1 MANVKVIPPRE
12 KRPEILRV
20 AAYCRVS
27 SDSTD
32 QLHSYATQIRN
43 YTEEISKHD
52 GWELIDI
59 YADAA
64 TTGTRMD
71 KREDFNRMLADCR
84 KGKIDK
90 ILVKSIS
97 RFARNTRDCLAT
109 LRELSSLGV
118 SVQFE
123 KENINTET
131 LTTELMVSVSGS
143 LAQEESIS
151 ISSNLRMSYQRRMQR
166 GEFIT
171 CKAPFGYKLRDGKNL
186 EIIPE
191 EAEAVRWVFASY
203 LGGKSA
209 AWIAEQMTKKGY
221 RTTDGKPYWQ
231 ETTILYLLSNEKY
244 IGDSLCQK
252 NFTMSFPFEEKRNQ
266 GERDQY
272 YIERTHPAII
282 SRETFEKAQALR
294 IQKLR
299 RTETIKG
306 KYPLSLKIVCG
317 VCGRAF
323 GRRASKKGRVSW
335 VCRKHDDHAADCPV
349 GRIPETEL
357 YAAFVRM
364 YNKLKAHQDILL
376 TPALDQLA
384 ALEDTLQRGNPA
396 MLEINKA
403 IADTSEQS
411 HKVSALQA
419 RGLLD
424 ADACTAKLRDLSA
437 KLTELRRE
445 RRRLLKNEDIEDVTG
460 AVKKTASVLRDGPET
475 LRDFDEALFT
485 DLVEKIVVEAN
496 TRIRFQLY
504 GGINLSEELRE
515 GRR

>member
-1 MANVKVIPPRE
+1 M
-12 KRPEILRV
+12 
-20 AAYCRVS
+20 
-27 SDSTD
+27 
-32 QLHSYATQIRN
+32 
-43 YTEEISKHD
+43 
-52 GWELIDI
+52 
-59 YADAA
+59 
-64 TTGTRMD
+64 
-71 KREDFNRMLADCR
+71 
-84 KGKIDK
+84 
-90 ILVKSIS
+90 
-97 RFARNTRDCLAT
+97 
-109 LRELSSLGV
+109 
-118 SVQFE
+118 
-123 KENINTET
+123 
-131 LTTELMVSVSGS
+131 
-143 LAQEESIS
+143 
-151 ISSNLRMSYQRRMQR
+151 
-166 GEFIT
+166 
-171 CKAPFGYKLRDGKNL
+171 
-186 EIIPE
+186 
-191 EAEAVRWVFASY
+191 
-203 LGGKSA
+203 
-209 AWIAEQMTKKGY
+209 
-221 RTTDGKPYWQ
+221 
-231 ETTILYLLSNEKY
+231 
-244 IGDSLCQK
+244 
-252 NFTMSFPFEEKRNQ
+252 
-266 GERDQY
+266 
-272 YIERTHPAII
+272 
-282 SRETFEKAQALR
+282 
-294 IQKLR
+294 
-299 RTETIKG
+299 
-306 KYPLSLKIVCG
+306 
-317 VCGRAF
+317 
-323 GRRASKKGRVSW
+323 
-335 VCRKHDDHAADCPV
+335 